1 MSQNTSSD
9 YGILNLEV
17 CDPDLR
23 QRVIQAVHT
32 TQAPKVALTPDQ
44 INDIGV
50 YISQLEDAL
59 LRYHWGVTDRH
70 QISELLKCST
80 GLDIEARS
88 GELGAMIAV
97 DA

>member
-1 MSQNTSSD
+1 MNSHTPSD

-17 CDPDLR
+17 CDPGLR
-23 QRVIQAVHT
+23 QRVISAVHT
-32 TQAPKVALTPDQ
+32 SLAPTEPLSADQ
-44 INDIGV
+44 LNDIGA
-50 YISQLEDAL
+50 YINQLEDAL
-59 LRYHWGVTDRH
+59 LRYHWGASERH

-88 GELGAMIAV
+88 GELSAMAAV